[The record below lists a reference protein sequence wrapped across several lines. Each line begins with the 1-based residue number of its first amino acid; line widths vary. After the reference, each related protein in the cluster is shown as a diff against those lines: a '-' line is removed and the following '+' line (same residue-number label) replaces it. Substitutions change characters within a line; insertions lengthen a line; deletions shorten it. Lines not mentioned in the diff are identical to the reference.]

1 MSARIL
7 PIDPDAHQAIQALL
21 PWYLMQTLEADEAER
36 VRAHLADCPRCQAEL
51 AFERQLQAATAL
63 PGEATADVEHG
74 LAALRERIRHATPPA
89 HRPMGR
95 WHRLLRGWQ
104 AGAPWLRW
112 AAALQCAAL
121 LGLGTALLHA
131 QFAADAGYRALGS
144 ASPAAAGNLLV
155 RFRPEASERELR
167 QALQDSGARLVDGPT
182 VTGAY
187 LLHVPP
193 AQQAEALRHLR
204 AHAAVVLAESLETGG
219 GR

>member
-51 AFERQLQAATAL
+51 AFERQLQAAHAL
-63 PGEATADVEHG
+63 PGEASTDVEQG
-74 LAALRERIRHATPPA
+74 LAAMRQRIRQAPPA
-89 HRPMGR
+89 HRPASR
-95 WHRLLRGWQ
+95 WRRLLQGWQ

-112 AAALQCAAL
+112 AVALQCAAL
-121 LGLGTALLHA
+121 LGLGTALLHT
-131 QFAADAGYRALGS
+131 QFAADASYRALGS
-144 ASPAAAGNLLV
+144 ANPAAAGNLLV

-193 AQQAEALRHLR
+193 AQQAEALRRLR

-219 GR
+219 TR